1 MSDEPKKRG
10 KDPEFMKMM
19 RQKAAEKKAEQ
30 RKIKD
35 AQKLKEKKEYE
46 SKLKEADAILN
57 PQNVETQKETKEDT
71 PIEKPV
77 SKPSEPPAKPKEK
90 DIDYKQEYYRTK
102 LEMLK
107 EQKTVKQV
115 SQHTDK
121 PLPHKLMKQELMHDI
136 NKTVMKELWKRHF
149 GGDETPYD

>member
-46 SKLKEADAILN
+46 SKLKEADSILN
-57 PQNVETQKETKEDT
+57 PKKPVETKDNTSID
-71 PIEKPV
+71 
-77 SKPSEPPAKPKEK
+77 EPLPKPKER
-90 DIDYKQEYYRTK
+90 DINYKQEYYRHK
-102 LEMLK
+102 LELLK
-107 EQKTVKQV
+107 EQKTKQYNEPIPKNN
-115 SQHTDK
+115 DK
-121 PLPHKLMKQELMHDI
+121 PLPHKIMRQELMNDV
-136 NKTVMKELWKRHF
+136 NKTVMRELWKKHF